1 MAGMLVQLRDSFRTA
16 SQLGGGCS
24 LHEKRRTMIIYSY
37 HFPQKLAD
45 LEISSSALPGPIRN
59 HSTIMYWQM
68 TCVTGKGRYMAQV
81 CL

>member
-1 MAGMLVQLRDSFRTA
+1 MLVQSRDSFRTA

-24 LHEKRRTMIIYSY
+24 LREKRTMIIHSY

-59 HSTIMYWQM
+59 HSTIMYRQM